1 MSKYKYDAVIWDYN
15 GTLADD
21 VEASLLASNEIIV
34 RHGKEPITMAQYY
47 DYVDYPISRFW
58 EHVFDL
64 DEFPMA
70 KIGEEYY
77 KAYPKYFRGLSD
89 GAAELV
95 KNSIGAFG
103 LIAVAAV
110 CLSPFALFAVRR
122 LLLQLLAA
130 AAEIAAGDR
139 LSKLLNELS
148 SVMGLLLGLIGS
160 YGLMLFFSLVAAIRT
175 VSG

>member
-64 DEFPMA
+64 YEFPMA

-95 KNSIGAFG
+95 KK
-103 LIAVAAV
+103 L
-110 CLSPFALFAVRR
+110 RR
-122 LLLQLLAA
+122 
-130 AAEIAAGDR
+130 AGVVQMILTSAHPR
-139 LSKLLNELS
+139 
-148 SVMGLLLGLIGS
+148 LIGETLREELVGGGGRQRS
-160 YGLMLFFSLVAAIRT
+160 CGLPQAARFPGNTIGCACPCRRAQYLV
-175 VSG
+175 